1 MAFGTRVG
9 AASAGIPVGVWTA
22 MWKCTAYWMRRE
34 GKRVGRKIPYESY
47 EYTLAAQM
55 GRMGRARKMRRS
67 RRRMRMVDG

>member
-1 MAFGTRVG
+1 
-9 AASAGIPVGVWTA
+9 
-22 MWKCTAYWMRRE
+22 MRRE